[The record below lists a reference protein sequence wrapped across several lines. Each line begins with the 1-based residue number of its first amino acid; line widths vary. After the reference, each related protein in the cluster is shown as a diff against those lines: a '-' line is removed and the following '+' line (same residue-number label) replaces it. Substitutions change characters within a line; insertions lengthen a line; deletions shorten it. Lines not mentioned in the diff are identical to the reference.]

1 MQNVRMLK
9 RNSLCRH
16 LLSLSTS
23 LRKDVK
29 MVIRLGISNFSFR
42 HMERFVCC
50 RECKRKINGINEEKH
65 IPSYVQMV

>member
-16 LLSLSTS
+16 LLNLSTS
-23 LRKDVK
+23 FRKDVK

-42 HMERFVCC
+42 HLERFVCC